1 MPPLNLILTWLGIL
15 AGAALFLFVI
25 AVWWARR
32 TPNDIDD
39 VIVGVLQWPVVI
51 ALLLYGFQ
59 EIAHASALT
68 EQARLILSQV
78 ISVGLVL
85 IVSWGIWQLVRNV
98 VLYYGRQLAQR
109 TDSNFDD
116 VLVPVL
122 DVLAPAVIIVTAGLL
137 MLRLLGA
144 DLSTVITTAGFAAF
158 VVGLVMKDT
167 VTNIVGGLLLLI
179 DTPFRFGDLILWDN
193 VVCQIRRIGLR
204 VTTLYNTEEHAD
216 IFLPN
221 TSLGTG
227 KLTNLTRPSPDLRV
241 PVDIT
246 ITDVSLLKS
255 AEAML
260 YEIANA
266 NPYVLGDLSPKVK
279 AMRRLLETTA
289 PDAPLARELRWG
301 IAALSREHS
310 VDLNIARIVR
320 LLDDL
325 LTVIRRAEKGGLT
338 KEENAHIVQQ
348 VAILDERDEKL
359 KAAARRWAQ
368 TRTRDP
374 QLRHYPEDRA
384 RLLSDIEGRIR
395 AYQSRLDKLHKHL
408 ETPSLYE
415 AQRLDDVVVE
425 FRDWLPCMFKAVTP
439 AWKYPFVSIAQV
451 AAGSVLLRLWVYVDD
466 IHLEG
471 FVRRQRVITALRE
484 AGVMGLQRLGKV
496 A

>member
-15 AGAALFLFVI
+15 AGAAVVLFVI
-25 AVWWARR
+25 AVLWARR

-39 VIVGVLQWPVVI
+39 VIVGVLQWPVIIV
-51 ALLLYGFQ
+51 LLLFALQ
-59 EIAHASALT
+59 ENARASALT
-68 EQARLILSQV
+68 EQTQFVVGRVINVALIFVVSL
-78 ISVGLVL
+78 GL
-85 IVSWGIWQLVRNV
+85 WQLVRNV
-98 VLYYGRQLAQR
+98 VLYYGHQLAQR
-109 TDSNFDD
+109 TNSNFDD
-116 VLVPVL
+116 VLIPVL
-122 DVLAPAVIIVTAGLL
+122 DVLAPAVIIVTAALL

-193 VVCQIRRIGLR
+193 IVCQIKRIGLR
-204 VTTLYNTEEHAD
+204 VTTLYNTEDHAD
-216 IFLPN
+216 IFVPN

-227 KLTNLTRPSPDLRV
+227 KLTNLTRPSPDLRI

-246 ITDVSLLKS
+246 ITDTGLLKP
-255 AEAML
+255 AVAML

-266 NPYVLGDLSPKVK
+266 NPYVLGNLPMKVS
-279 AMRRLLETTA
+279 AMRRALKSAA
-289 PDAPLARELRWG
+289 PDSPLARELRWG

-320 LLDDL
+320 LLGEL
-325 LTVIRRAEKGGLT
+325 LTDIRRVEKGGLSN
-338 KEENAHIVQQ
+338 EENAHLLQQ

-359 KAAARRWAQ
+359 KAAVRRWAQ

-374 QLRHYPEDRA
+374 QLRHHPEDRA
-384 RLLSDIEGRIR
+384 RLLSDIEGRLR
-395 AYQSRLDKLHKHL
+395 AYQTRLDTLRKHL
-408 ETPSLYE
+408 HTPSLYE
-415 AQRLDDVVVE
+415 AQRLDDLVVE
-425 FRDWLPCMFKAVTP
+425 FRDWLPRMFKTVTP

-484 AGVMGLQRLGKV
+484 AGVIGLQKLGKG
-496 A
+496 